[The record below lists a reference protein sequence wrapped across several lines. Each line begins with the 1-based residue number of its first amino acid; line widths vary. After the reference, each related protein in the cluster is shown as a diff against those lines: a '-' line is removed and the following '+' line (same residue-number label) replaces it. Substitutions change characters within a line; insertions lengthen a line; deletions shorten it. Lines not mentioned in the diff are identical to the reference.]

1 MLANR
6 GYAPHSPEVL
16 AKTFTP
22 SGERKYC
29 TYPFRL
35 IGIGSDYLKNCTWLK
50 ASSECCI
57 PLGKLI
63 KENEGYLSNAIKNA
77 WTSDTFNDV
86 RAAIADGS
94 YLYCDMQNCPE
105 YHGKQE
111 FFFTLPELEEKYPQI
126 ASFVKGDTDK
136 YDGFP
141 ETMNV
146 AYDPRCN
153 LSCPSCNRH
162 ILPKFSEE
170 IEKEFSA
177 GIRLVGQNIKNL
189 FLVGMGDPFGTT
201 HYLEFLR
208 NLDPTDY
215 PSLKEIIF
223 NTNAMKLTPE
233 IWYSIP
239 EGVRKFV
246 GTMVVSMDGA
256 SKTSFETNRFPAKW
270 DDFLERLKF
279 ISELRKTNQIKS
291 VTLYYVYQLNN
302 YKEMPR
308 AVKIAKD
315 HGIDCI
321 FFARIRDW
329 GTLGEKKIRAVD
341 VNRPDH
347 PQNRVFEYIK
357 QTIRATMTG
366 TPEIVIME

>member
-1 MLANR
+1 MANR
-6 GYAPHSPEVL
+6 ILETPV
-16 AKTFTP
+16 TFH
-22 SGERKYC
+22 C
-29 TYPFRL
+29 
-35 IGIGSDYLKNCTWLK
+35 
-50 ASSECCI
+50 
-57 PLGKLI
+57 
-63 KENEGYLSNAIKNA
+63 
-77 WTSDTFNDV
+77 
-86 RAAIADGS
+86 
-94 YLYCDMQNCPE
+94 
-105 YHGKQE
+105 HH
-111 FFFTLPELEEKYPQI
+111 
-126 ASFVKGDTDK
+126 
-136 YDGFP
+136 
-141 ETMNV
+141 
-146 AYDPRCN
+146 
-153 LSCPSCNRH
+153 CNRH

-279 ISELRKTNQIKS
+279 ISELRKTNQIKREIFDLC
-291 VTLYYVYQLNN
+291 VTRLLL
-302 YKEMPR
+302 
-308 AVKIAKD
+308 I
-315 HGIDCI
+315 
-321 FFARIRDW
+321 
-329 GTLGEKKIRAVD
+329 
-341 VNRPDH
+341 
-347 PQNRVFEYIK
+347 
-357 QTIRATMTG
+357 
-366 TPEIVIME
+366 